1 MSKDLQKEIQ
11 KIRIDAEKDADK
23 QLKKLLRAYKTS
35 MNNIQKEIGQIYA
48 KYSKDGILSVSNKQ
62 RLAILQSLNN
72 ELRQM
77 YYNLGNLDEQLTLD
91 SLLNTYQNTYYKTI
105 YTIDKGVKTNIN
117 FALLNPKIIEKA
129 VNVRYKGELFSDRI
143 WNNKKL
149 LISRVKS
156 NINRAAIEGKAI
168 DKLYKDISITFG
180 SSAYESKRLLNT
192 ELARV
197 VSEAQANI
205 YANTDVV
212 KKVMYDATLDNKTS
226 DICAALDGNI
236 YNANE
241 NYPKSPQHPNC
252 RSVIIPIVDGW
263 QPTIKLDNES
273 KQNINYK
280 TYEDWKSSKGIN

>member
-1 MSKDLQKEIQ
+1 MNKDIQKEIQ

-62 RLAILQSLNN
+62 RLSILQSLNN

-77 YYNLGNLDEQLTLD
+77 YYDLGSLDQQLTLD

-197 VSEAQANI
+197 VSEAQADI

-236 YNANE
+236 YNSNE
-241 NYPKSPQHPNC
+241 NYPKPPQHPNC
-252 RSVIIPIVDGW
+252 RSCIIPIVDGW
-263 QPTIKLDNES
+263 EPTIKLDNES

-280 TYEDWKSSKGIN
+280 TYEDWKSLKGIN